1 LKSGVGEAGAS
12 GGCERP
18 AAQAAFSLCV
28 LGHYIPG
35 SKFLSVFFFNF
46 PMYSNINSNILNK
59 NM

>member
-1 LKSGVGEAGAS
+1 MKSGVGEAGAS
-12 GGCERP
+12 GGWS